1 MPSFLTPSNLLILFV
16 AVTLIVNVIGWQ
28 RDRKRLIALRDETE
42 RLRHSAD
49 QAMDG
54 ILSDVAGRKEAE
66 RARHDTEQQLTSLV
80 RNIPGVSFRCQV
92 DEDWTMLFMS
102 DAALTLTGYSPKEFV
117 SQGRSFASL
126 IHPDDR
132 ERLSGV
138 VRDAQQAQRSYSV
151 EYRIRHR
158 DGHELWVWENAEVM
172 FSEENGESWI
182 DGVLLDVTETKL
194 RTAEFESTLNAIG
207 RVLSVIEF
215 DMDGNIL
222 SANDNALKMI
232 GYELDEVRGHS
243 HRMFCDPA
251 YADSRAYRD
260 FWQRLGQGEFD
271 AGEYKRYAKNGRPIW
286 IQASYNPILDADGRP
301 FKVVKLATDVSVR
314 KEMEVALRDAKD
326 RAERAAAAK
335 TTFLANMS
343 HEIRTP
349 MNAVIGFTELL
360 LDTPLDARQRGH
372 LETVH
377 QSARS
382 LLGLLND
389 ILDTAKLEK
398 GVVELEY
405 VDFSLRELCLDIASS
420 LRLSAQAKNLPLE
433 MDYAPGMGEFFKGD
447 PLRIRQVLVNLLG
460 NAIKFTERGSV
471 RLSISQ
477 ENEMVHLAIHDT
489 GLGIAPDRIGKI
501 FDRFAQADPSM
512 TRRYGGTGLGT
523 SIARQL
529 VDLMGGKISVE
540 SELGV
545 GSVFHVHLPLL
556 QGEDILTLPA
566 AANDDLPPLRI
577 LIADDVEQNVELLVI
592 ALGKLGHHVVSVDDG
607 AKAVDAACNNRFD
620 VILMDVQMP
629 VLDGLAATRLIREHE
644 SVYRLAAVPIIALTA
659 SVQAEDR
666 HATESAGMQGF
677 ASKPVEIGALVTEIA
692 RVVGMNPARV
702 IPAADLPRP
711 LPPES
716 QDAEP
721 AEAAQA
727 DNRAIDHEQ
736 GGFVWGSADA
746 LNLAI
751 RRFLAAHA
759 DASTQLA
766 TQWNQRDLTAM
777 GALAHRITGAAGN
790 LALPALHDLAGQLE
804 HALKHNELDAVPVLL
819 STIEGAFE
827 AIRQTVDPMAGT
839 AAAAPDAR
847 AAPDL
852 ARNAVQVCARRVI
865 EALHR
870 GALDDGALADLART
884 LRDHGWTARAASLE
898 AAIADFDFDRA
909 EGLLQ
914 PLLAERVTVEE

>member
-1 MPSFLTPSNLLILFV
+1 LSSFLTPSSLLVLFV
-16 AVTLIVNVIGWQ
+16 AVSLIVHVAGWY
-28 RDRKRLIALRDETE
+28 RDRKQLTAMRDEMD
-42 RLRHSAD
+42 RLRRGAGQAAD
-49 QAMDG
+49 GLVSND
-54 ILSDVAGRKEAE
+54 AGRNEAE
-66 RARHDTEQQLTSLV
+66 HARRDAEQHLSALV

-102 DAALTLTGYSPKEFV
+102 DAALTLTGYPPDEFI
-117 SQGRSFASL
+117 SRQRSFADV
-126 IHPDDR
+126 IHPDDCAR
-132 ERLSGV
+132 IGASVQNAVQSR
-138 VRDAQQAQRSYSV
+138 RNYSI

-158 DGHELWVWENAEVM
+158 DGRELWVWENGVVM
-172 FSEENGESWI
+172 TADDGRAALI
-182 DGVLLDVTETKL
+182 DGVMLDVTENKL
-194 RTAEFESTLNAIG
+194 RGAEFESTVNAIS
-207 RVLSVIEF
+207 RVLSVVEF
-215 DMDGNIL
+215 DLEGRIL
-222 SANDNALKMI
+222 NANDNALKMM
-232 GYELDEVRGHS
+232 GYRLDEVRGQS

-251 YADSRAYRD
+251 YGDSRAYRD
-260 FWQRLGQGEFD
+260 FWQRLGQGEYD
-271 AGEYKRYAKNGRPIW
+271 AGEYKRFAKSGRAIW
-286 IQASYNPILDADGRP
+286 IQASYNPIFDADGRP
-301 FKVVKLATDVSVR
+301 FKIVKLATDISVR

-405 VDFSLRELCLDIASS
+405 VDFSLRELCIDIVSS
-420 LRLSAQAKNLPLE
+420 LRLSAQDKNLSLE
-433 MDYAPGMGEFFKGD
+433 MDYAPHTQEFFKGD

-471 RLSISQ
+471 RLAIAQ
-477 ENEMVHLAIHDT
+477 EGGMVHLAIQDT
-489 GLGIAPDRIGKI
+489 GIGIPADRIGKI

-512 TRRYGGTGLGT
+512 TRRFGGTGLGT

-529 VDLMGGKISVE
+529 VDLMGGSVDVE
-540 SELGV
+540 SEVNV
-545 GSVFHVHLPLL
+545 GSVFHVRLPLEA
-556 QGEDILTLPA
+556 GEEIPTLPA

-577 LIADDVEQNVELLVI
+577 LVADDVEQNVELLVI

-607 AKAVDAACNNRFD
+607 AKAVDAACNSRFD

-644 SVYRLAAVPIIALTA
+644 TVYRLAEVPIIALTA

-677 ASKPVEIGALVTEIA
+677 ASKPVEIGPLVAEIA
-692 RVVGMNPARV
+692 RVVGMQRH
-702 IPAADLPRP
+702 RP
-711 LPPES
+711 LS
-716 QDAEP
+716 RDAVP
-721 AEAAQA
+721 ATEAAASPQPDAAGA
-727 DNRAIDHEQ
+727 DSRSVDTEQ

-746 LNLAI
+746 LHLAI

-766 TQWNQRDLTAM
+766 AQWNQRDLTAM
-777 GALAHRITGAAGN
+777 AALAHRISGAAGN

-804 HALKHNELDAVPVLL
+804 HALKHNELDAVPMLL
-819 STIEGAFE
+819 TTIEGAFE
-827 AIRQTVDPMAGT
+827 AIRQTVDPMAGAVE
-839 AAAAPDAR
+839 AATDTRP
-847 AAPDL
+847 PPNL

-865 EALHR
+865 GALHR
-870 GALDDGALADLART
+870 GALDDGALADLTRV
-884 LRDHGWTARAASLE
+884 LREHGWTTRAAGLE

-914 PLLAERVTVEE
+914 PLLNDQVAVEE

>member
-1 MPSFLTPSNLLILFV
+1 LPSFLTPSDLLVLFV
-16 AVTLIVNVIGWQ
+16 VVTLVVHAIGWF
-28 RDRKRLIALRDETE
+28 RERKRLTAMRDEME
-42 RLRHSAD
+42 RLRRAAD

-66 RARHDTEQQLTSLV
+66 RARHDTEQQLISLV
-80 RNIPGVSFRCQV
+80 RNIPGVSFRCRL
-92 DEDWTMLFMS
+92 DTDWSMIFMS
-102 DAALTLTGYSPKEFV
+102 DAALTLTGYAPEEFV
-117 SQGRSFASL
+117 AGRRSFASI

-132 ERLSGV
+132 ARIAGTV
-138 VRDAQQAQRSYSV
+138 QAAARSKRSYSID
-151 EYRIRHR
+151 YRIRHR
-158 DGHELWVWENAEVM
+158 DGRELWVWENGGVVM
-172 FSEENGESWI
+172 ADDGTIAWI
-182 DGVLLDVTETKL
+182 DGVMLDVTEDKL
-194 RTAEFESTLNAIG
+194 RSAEFESTVHAIG
-207 RVLSVIEF
+207 RVLSVVEF
-215 DMDGNIL
+215 DMEGRII
-222 SANDNALKMI
+222 SANDNALKMM
-232 GYELDEVRGHS
+232 GYRLEEVQGQS
-243 HRMFCDPA
+243 HRIFCDPA
-251 YADSRAYRD
+251 YGSSRAYLD

-271 AGEYKRYAKNGRPIW
+271 AGEYKRFAKSGRAIW
-286 IQASYNPILDADGRP
+286 IQASYNPIIDADGRP
-301 FKVVKLATDVSVR
+301 FKIVKLATDISVR

-405 VDFSLRELCLDIASS
+405 VDFSLRELCIDIVSS
-420 LRLSAQAKNLPLE
+420 LRLSAQEKNLPLE
-433 MDYAPGMGEFFKGD
+433 MDYTPGTGEFFKGD

-471 RLSISQ
+471 RLVVAQ
-477 ENEMVHLAIHDT
+477 EDEMVHVAIHDT
-489 GLGIAPDRIGKI
+489 GIGIPPDRIDKI

-512 TRRYGGTGLGT
+512 TRRFGGTGLGT

-529 VDLMGGKISVE
+529 VDLMGGRVDVE
-540 SELGV
+540 SKVGV
-545 GSVFHVHLPLL
+545 GSVFHVRLPLEA
-556 QGEDILTLPA
+556 GEEILSLPA

-577 LIADDVEQNVELLVI
+577 LVADDVEQNVELLVI

-607 AKAVDAACNNRFD
+607 AKAVDAACNSRFD

-644 SVYRLAAVPIIALTA
+644 AVYRLSEVPIIALTA

-677 ASKPVEIGALVTEIA
+677 ASKPVEITPLVAEIA
-692 RVVGMNPARV
+692 RVVGKRRH
-702 IPAADLPRP
+702 RP
-711 LPPES
+711 LARDASAALPPS
-716 QDAEP
+716 AAVAGQPDAP
-721 AEAAQA
+721 VVPV
-727 DNRAIDHEQ
+727 DTEQ

-746 LNLAI
+746 LHLAI

-759 DASTQLA
+759 DASTRLA
-766 TQWNQRDLTAM
+766 AQWRERDLPAM
-777 GALAHRITGAAGN
+777 GALAHRISGAAGN

-804 HALKHNELDAVPVLL
+804 HALKHNELDAVPMLL
-819 STIEGAFE
+819 TTIEGAFE
-827 AIRQTVDPMAGT
+827 AIRQTVDPMAGAVEVVADT
-839 AAAAPDAR
+839 R
-847 AAPDL
+847 SAPDL
-852 ARNAVQVCARRVI
+852 ARNAVQTCARRVI
-865 EALHR
+865 GALHR
-870 GALDDGALADLART
+870 GALDDGALSDLARV
-884 LRDHGWTARAASLE
+884 LREHGWTNRAASLE
-898 AAIADFDFDRA
+898 SAIADFDFDRA

-914 PLLAERVTVEE
+914 PLLSDQAAVED

>member
-1 MPSFLTPSNLLILFV
+1 LSDSLTPSNLLVLFV
-16 AVTLIVNVIGWQ
+16 LVTLIVNLVGWY

-42 RLRHSAD
+42 RLRQTAD

-54 ILSDVAGRKEAE
+54 ILSDVAGRKQAE
-66 RARHDTEQQLTSLV
+66 RARQDTEQQLISLV

-92 DEDWTMLFMS
+92 DADWTMLFMS
-102 DAALTLTGYSPKEFV
+102 DAALTLTGYPPEDFV
-117 SQGRSFASL
+117 SRRRSFASL

-132 ERLSGV
+132 AGMAASV
-138 VRDAQQAQRSYSV
+138 QAAMRAKRNYSI

-158 DGHELWVWENAEVM
+158 DGRELWVWENGGVLPAEHGA
-172 FSEENGESWI
+172 NAWI
-182 DGVLLDVTETKL
+182 DGVMLDVTENKL
-194 RTAEFESTLNAIG
+194 RTAEFESTVNAIS

-215 DMDGNIL
+215 DMSGHIL
-222 SANDNALKMI
+222 SANDNALKMM
-232 GYELDEVRGHS
+232 GYGIDEVRGQS

-251 YADSRAYRD
+251 YGDSRAYRD

-271 AGEYKRYAKNGRPIW
+271 AGEYKRFAKNGRAIW
-286 IQASYNPILDADGRP
+286 IQASYNPIFDADGRP
-301 FKVVKLATDVSVR
+301 FKIVKLATDVSVR

-405 VDFSLRELCLDIASS
+405 VDFSLRELCIDIVSS
-420 LRLSAQAKNLPLE
+420 LRLSAQGKNLPLE
-433 MDYAPGMGEFFKGD
+433 MDYAAGMGEFFKGD

-471 RLSISQ
+471 RLAISQ
-477 ENEMVHLAIHDT
+477 EDGMVRLDIHDT
-489 GLGIAPDRIGKI
+489 GIGIPPDRIGKI

-512 TRRYGGTGLGT
+512 TRRFGGTGLGT

-529 VDLMGGKISVE
+529 VDLMGGKVAVE
-540 SELGV
+540 SQVGM

-556 QGEDILTLPA
+556 PGEEILSLPA

-577 LIADDVEQNVELLVI
+577 LVADDVEQNVELLLL

-607 AKAVDAACNNRFD
+607 AKAVDAACNSRFD

-644 SVYRLAAVPIIALTA
+644 AVYRLAEVPIIALTA

-677 ASKPVEIGALVTEIA
+677 ASKPVEIGALITEIA
-692 RVVGMNPARV
+692 RVVGMHRTRAP
-702 IPAADLPRP
+702 LPRDT
-711 LPPES
+711 S
-716 QDAEP
+716 TDAP
-721 AEAAQA
+721 GTPRAANDSADA
-727 DNRAIDHEQ
+727 DNRTVDLET

-746 LNLAI
+746 LHLAI

-766 TQWNQRDLTAM
+766 AQWAKRDLPAM
-777 GALAHRITGAAGN
+777 AALAHRLSGAAGN

-804 HALKHNELDAVPVLL
+804 HALKHNELDAVPMLL

-839 AAAAPDAR
+839 VEVAADTRSAPE
-847 AAPDL
+847 L

-865 EALHR
+865 GALHR

-884 LRDHGWTARAASLE
+884 LREHGWTTRAAALE

-914 PLLAERVTVEE
+914 PLLSEQVTVEE

>member
-1 MPSFLTPSNLLILFV
+1 MPPFLTPSNLLVLFV
-16 AVTLIVNVIGWQ
+16 AVTLLANLIGWY

-42 RLRHSAD
+42 RLRRTAD

-66 RARHDTEQQLTSLV
+66 RARQDTEQQLTSLV

-92 DEDWTMLFMS
+92 DDDWTMLFMS
-102 DAALTLTGYSPKEFV
+102 DAALTLTGYPPEDFV
-117 SQGRSFASL
+117 SKGLAFASL

-132 ERLSGV
+132 APTAAAV
-138 VRDAQQAQRSYSV
+138 AQAQRDHRNYSI

-158 DGHELWVWENAEVM
+158 DGHELWVWENGGVVSAET
-172 FSEENGESWI
+172 GEDAWI
-182 DGVLLDVTETKL
+182 DGVLLDVTENKL
-194 RTAEFESTLNAIG
+194 RTAEFESTLDAIG

-215 DMDGNIL
+215 DMEGKIL

-232 GYELDEVRGHS
+232 GYELDEVRGHY

-260 FWQRLGQGEFD
+260 FWQRLAQGEFD
-271 AGEYKRYAKNGRPIW
+271 AGEYKRYAKDGRPIW
-286 IQASYNPILDADGRP
+286 IQASYNPILDPDGRP

-405 VDFSLRELCLDIASS
+405 VDFSLRELCIDITSS
-420 LRLSAQAKNLPLE
+420 LRLSAQGKNLPLE
-433 MDYAPGMGEFFKGD
+433 MDYAAGMGEFFKGD
-447 PLRIRQVLVNLLG
+447 PLRIRQVVVNLLG
-460 NAIKFTERGSV
+460 NAIKFTERGAV
-471 RLSISQ
+471 RLSITQ

-489 GLGIAPDRIGKI
+489 GIGIAPDRVGKI

-512 TRRYGGTGLGT
+512 TRRFGGTGLGT

-529 VDLMGGKISVE
+529 VDLMGGKIAVE

-545 GSVFHVHLPLL
+545 GSVFHVLLPL
-556 QGEDILTLPA
+556 QPGEDILTLPA

-592 ALGKLGHHVVSVDDG
+592 SLSKFGHHVVSVDDG
-607 AKAVDAACNNRFD
+607 AKAVDAACNSRFD

-644 SVYRLAAVPIIALTA
+644 AVYRLAAVPIIALTA

-677 ASKPVEIGALVTEIA
+677 ASKPVEINALVAEIA
-692 RVVGMNPARV
+692 RVVGLNPARIV
-702 IPAADLPRP
+702 PAADVTHTDTSEQDDATAADAPADKRP
-711 LPPES
+711 
-716 QDAEP
+716 
-721 AEAAQA
+721 
-727 DNRAIDHEQ
+727 IDHEQ

-746 LNLAI
+746 LHLAI
-751 RRFLAAHA
+751 RRFLATHA

-766 TQWNQRDLTAM
+766 THWNQRDLTAM
-777 GALAHRITGAAGN
+777 GALAHRIHGAAGN

-839 AAAAPDAR
+839 AAVAPDTR
-847 AAPDL
+847 SAPDM
-852 ARNAVQVCARRVI
+852 ARNAVQICARRVI

-870 GALDDGALADLART
+870 GALDDGALTDLTRT
-884 LRDHGWTARAASLE
+884 LRDHGWTTRATSLE

-914 PLLAERVTVEE
+914 PLLTDHVTVEE

>member
-1 MPSFLTPSNLLILFV
+1 LPSFLTPSDLLVLFV
-16 AVTLIVNVIGWQ
+16 VVTLVVHAIGWF
-28 RDRKRLIALRDETE
+28 RERKRLTAMRDEME
-42 RLRHSAD
+42 RLRHAAD

-66 RARHDTEQQLTSLV
+66 RARRDTEQQLISLV
-80 RNIPGVSFRCQV
+80 RNIPGVSFRCRL
-92 DEDWTMLFMS
+92 DDDWSMIFMS
-102 DAALTLTGYSPKEFV
+102 DAALTLTGYAPEEFV
-117 SQGRSFASL
+117 AGRRSFATI
-126 IHPDDR
+126 IHPEDR
-132 ERLSGV
+132 
-138 VRDAQQAQRSYSV
+138 VRIAGTVQAAARDKRSYSI

-158 DGHELWVWENAEVM
+158 DGRELWVWENGGVVMAEDDAIA
-172 FSEENGESWI
+172 WI
-182 DGVLLDVTETKL
+182 DGVMLDVTEPKL
-194 RTAEFESTLNAIG
+194 RNVEFESTVHAIG
-207 RVLSVIEF
+207 RVLSVVEF
-215 DMDGNIL
+215 DMEGRIL
-222 SANDNALKMI
+222 SANDNALKMM
-232 GYELDEVRGHS
+232 GYRLEEVRGQS
-243 HRMFCDPA
+243 HRIFCDPA
-251 YADSRAYRD
+251 YGSSRAYLD

-271 AGEYKRYAKNGRPIW
+271 AGEYKRFAKSGRAIW
-286 IQASYNPILDADGRP
+286 IQASYNPISDADGRP
-301 FKVVKLATDVSVR
+301 FKIVKLATDISVR

-405 VDFSLRELCLDIASS
+405 VDFSLRELCIDIVSS
-420 LRLSAQAKNLPLE
+420 LRLSAQEKNLPLE
-433 MDYAPGMGEFFKGD
+433 MDYAPGTGEFFKGD

-471 RLSISQ
+471 RLVVQ
-477 ENEMVHLAIHDT
+477 QDDAMVHVAIHDT
-489 GLGIAPDRIGKI
+489 GIGIPPDRIDKI

-512 TRRYGGTGLGT
+512 TRRFGGTGLGT

-529 VDLMGGKISVE
+529 VDLMGGRVDVE
-540 SELGV
+540 SKVGV
-545 GSVFHVHLPLL
+545 GSVFHVRLPLEA
-556 QGEDILTLPA
+556 GEEILSLPA

-577 LIADDVEQNVELLVI
+577 LVADDVEQNVELLVI

-607 AKAVDAACNNRFD
+607 AKAVDAACNSRFD

-644 SVYRLAAVPIIALTA
+644 AVYRLSEVPIIALTA

-677 ASKPVEIGALVTEIA
+677 ASKPVEITPLVAEIA
-692 RVVGMNPARV
+692 RVVGKRRY
-702 IPAADLPRP
+702 RP
-711 LPPES
+711 LAR
-716 QDAEP
+716 DAS
-721 AEAAQA
+721 AALPLPSAAAAGQSDA
-727 DNRAIDHEQ
+727 PVVPVDTEQ

-746 LNLAI
+746 LHLAI

-759 DASTQLA
+759 DASTKLA
-766 TQWNQRDLTAM
+766 AQWRERDLPAM
-777 GALAHRITGAAGN
+777 GALAHRISGAAGN

-804 HALKHNELDAVPVLL
+804 HALKHNELDAVPMLL
-819 STIEGAFE
+819 TTIEGAFE

-839 AAAAPDAR
+839 VEVVADTR
-847 AAPDL
+847 SAPDL

-865 EALHR
+865 GALHR
-870 GALDDGALADLART
+870 GALDDGALSDLARV
-884 LRDHGWTARAASLE
+884 LREHGWTSRAASLE
-898 AAIADFDFDRA
+898 SAIADFDFDRA

-914 PLLAERVTVEE
+914 PLLSDQAAVED

>member
-1 MPSFLTPSNLLILFV
+1 MPPFLTPSNLLVLFV
-16 AVTLIVNVIGWQ
+16 AVTLIVNLVGWY

-42 RLRHSAD
+42 RLRRTAD

-66 RARHDTEQQLTSLV
+66 RARQDTEQQLTSLV

-92 DEDWTMLFMS
+92 DENWTMLFMS
-102 DAALTLTGYSPKEFV
+102 DAALTLTGYPPEDFV
-117 SQGRSFASL
+117 SKGLAFASL

-132 ERLSGV
+132 ASTAAAV
-138 VRDAQQAQRSYSV
+138 AKAQQEHRNYSI

-158 DGHELWVWENAEVM
+158 DGHELWVWENGGVVSAGT
-172 FSEENGESWI
+172 GETAWI
-182 DGVLLDVTETKL
+182 DGVLLDVTDTKL
-194 RTAEFESTLNAIG
+194 RTAEFESTLDAIG

-215 DMDGNIL
+215 DMQGKIL

-232 GYELDEVRGHS
+232 GYTFEEVSGRA
-243 HRMFCDPA
+243 HRIFCDPA

-260 FWQRLGQGEFD
+260 FWQRLAHGEFD

-286 IQASYNPILDADGRP
+286 IQASYNPILDPDGRP
-301 FKVVKLATDVSVR
+301 FKVVKLATDISVR

-360 LDTPLDARQRGH
+360 LDTPLDARQRAH

-405 VDFSLRELCLDIASS
+405 VDFSLRELCIDITSS
-420 LRLSAQAKNLPLE
+420 LRLSAQGKNLPLE
-433 MDYAPGMGEFFKGD
+433 MDYAAGMGEFFKGD
-447 PLRIRQVLVNLLG
+447 PLRIRQVVVNLLS
-460 NAIKFTERGSV
+460 NAIKFTERGAV
-471 RLSISQ
+471 RLSITQ
-477 ENEMVHLAIHDT
+477 DGDMVHLAIHDT
-489 GLGIAPDRIGKI
+489 GIGIPPDRVGKI

-512 TRRYGGTGLGT
+512 TRRFGGTGLGT

-529 VDLMGGKISVE
+529 VDLMGGKITVE
-540 SELGV
+540 SQLGV
-545 GSVFHVHLPLL
+545 GSVFHVRLPL
-556 QGEDILTLPA
+556 QPGQDILSLPA

-577 LIADDVEQNVELLVI
+577 LIADDVEQNVELLMI
-592 ALGKLGHHVVSVDDG
+592 SLGKLGHHVVSVDDG
-607 AKAVDAACNNRFD
+607 AKAVDAACNSRFD

-677 ASKPVEIGALVTEIA
+677 ASKPVEINALVAEIA
-692 RVVGMNPARV
+692 RVVGLNPDRIV
-702 IPAADLPRP
+702 PAANDAPPR
-711 LPPES
+711 S
-716 QDAEP
+716 
-721 AEAAQA
+721 AAQDTA
-727 DNRAIDHEQ
+727 TTTAASSDKRPIDHEQ

-746 LNLAI
+746 LHLAI
-751 RRFLAAHA
+751 RRFLATHA

-766 TQWNQRDLTAM
+766 AQWNQRDLAAM
-777 GALAHRITGAAGN
+777 AALAHRINGAAGN

-804 HALKHNELDAVPVLL
+804 HALKHNELDAVPLLL

-839 AAAAPDAR
+839 AVVAPDNR
-847 AAPDL
+847 SAPDL

-870 GALDDGALADLART
+870 GALDDGALADLAKT
-884 LRDHGWTARAASLE
+884 LREHGWTSRAASLE
-898 AAIADFDFDRA
+898 SAIADFDFDRA

-914 PLLAERVTVEE
+914 PLLTEHAVAEE